1 MPRVLLLVPTASY
14 RAPDF
19 VDAAR
24 SLGVELVVGSEEQ
37 PAIAGEGTQWI
48 PIDDPMH
55 AADVI
60 GALDRAHGIDA
71 VVAVDDQGAVAAAE
85 AGARLGFPHSDP
97 GAVAA
102 TRDKLEMR
110 RRLAGGEISQ
120 PRFASSADGV
130 GYPCVV
136 KPTGLAAS
144 RGVIRCDNPAELE
157 RAKARIARFWDGP
170 TIVEEYVPGVEIALE
185 GLLDA
190 GRLTVLAIF
199 DKPDPLVGPYFEE
212 TIYVTPTR
220 LEADVVHDVE
230 RLVERGA
237 RAIGLEEGP
246 IHAEVRVDGDRMWL
260 IEVAARSIGGLC
272 ARTLRFGAGI
282 SLEEVVLRHA
292 LGMPLDELSRE
303 SSASGV
309 MMLPIPRGGTLR
321 AVEGREAALSV
332 RGVVGIEITIPIGH
346 RVEPLPEGDR
356 YLGFVFA
363 RATSPEAV
371 ESALRAAAEKLDIVI
386 S

>member
-1 MPRVLLLVPTASY
+1 MARVLLLVPTASY

-24 SLGVELVVGSEEQ
+24 SLGVDLVVGSEEQ
-37 PAIAGEGTQWI
+37 PAIVSDGTQWI
-48 PIDDPMH
+48 PIEDPMR

-60 GALDRAHGIDA
+60 GALDREHGIDA
-71 VVAVDDQGAVAAAE
+71 VVAVDDQGTVAAAE

-97 GAVAA
+97 EAVAA

-110 RRLAGGEISQ
+110 RRLARGEISQ
-120 PRFASSADGV
+120 PSFASTPDGV

-136 KPTGLAAS
+136 KPTGLAGS
-144 RGVIRCDNPAELE
+144 RGVIRCDNAAELE
-157 RAKARIARFWDGP
+157 QAQARIARFWDGP
-170 TIVEEYVPGVEIALE
+170 TIVEEYVPGVEVALE
-185 GLLDA
+185 GLLD
-190 GRLTVLAIF
+190 GGELTVLAIF

-220 LEADVVHDVE
+220 LEPDVVHDME
-230 RLVERGA
+230 GLVERGA

-246 IHAEVRVDGDRMWL
+246 IHAEVRIDGDRMWL

-292 LGMPLDELSRE
+292 LGMPIDELTRE
-303 SSASGV
+303 QTASGV
-309 MMLPIPRGGTLR
+309 MMLPIPRGGKLR
-321 AVEGREAALSV
+321 AVEGRESALAV

-346 RVEPLPEGDR
+346 HVDPLPEGDR

-363 RATSPEAV
+363 RAEAPDAV

-386 S
+386 T